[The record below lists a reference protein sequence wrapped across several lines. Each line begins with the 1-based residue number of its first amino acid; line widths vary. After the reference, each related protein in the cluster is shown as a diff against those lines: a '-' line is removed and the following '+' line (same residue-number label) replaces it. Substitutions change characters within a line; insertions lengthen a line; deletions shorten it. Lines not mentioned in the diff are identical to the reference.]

1 MRPRGENIE
10 YDQLRDKFEAA
21 TKELHEALK
30 SLALAQELLHVE
42 QAKVIALRDS
52 ANDTGTKLRRL
63 SVEIAQLKGAK

>member
-1 MRPRGENIE
+1 MRPRGESIE
-10 YDQLRDKFEAA
+10 YDTLRDKFEAV